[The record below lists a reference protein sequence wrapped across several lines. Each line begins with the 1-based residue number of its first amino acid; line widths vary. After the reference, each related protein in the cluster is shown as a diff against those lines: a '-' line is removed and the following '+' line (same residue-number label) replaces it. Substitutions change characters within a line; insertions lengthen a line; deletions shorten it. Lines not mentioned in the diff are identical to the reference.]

1 MSMMGTSMNLSRIDV
16 ELERLLRSLRGM
28 VFQPAE
34 VTRGGSNV
42 QTDLDQRTDEFLRRA
57 LGSIVDAPILSEERP
72 EEHLGRSG
80 QCWIVDPID
89 GTLNAI
95 AGTDD
100 FAICVSLVD
109 AGSLRSLTG
118 AVYLPRNDVLFKAVH
133 RQGAYR
139 DQSVL
144 NVAEA
149 SGWQRVK
156 DRQKIASFGVPK
168 DGPAVAHRMS
178 RALRE
183 LYSTGWVTRQTGAA
197 SIDICRVATGSW
209 AAFFEYGL
217 MYWDFAAACLVAEE
231 AGCSVRAIPCAPHE
245 PNRIPLEYDLI
256 VARSPEFMKEIAA
269 AIGLT
274 RPTARRE

>member
-16 ELERLLRSLRGM
+16 ELGRLLRSLRGT
-28 VFQPAE
+28 VFEPAE

-42 QTDLDQRTDEFLRRA
+42 QTDLDQRTDDFLRRG
-57 LGSIVDAPILSEERP
+57 LRSIADVPILSEERP
-72 EEHLGRSG
+72 EDFLGRSG
-80 QCWIVDPID
+80 HCWIVDPID

-118 AVYLPRNDVLFKAVH
+118 AVYVPRTDVLYKAVR

-144 NVAEA
+144 SVAKA
-149 SGWQRVK
+149 GGWQQVK

-168 DGPAVAHRMS
+168 DGPAVARRMS
-178 RALRE
+178 RALLQ
-183 LYSTGWVTRQTGAA
+183 LYSSGWVTRQTGAA

-209 AAFFEYGL
+209 AVFFEYGL
-217 MYWDFAAACLVAEE
+217 MFWDFAAACLVAEE

-245 PNRIPLEYDLI
+245 PDRIPLEYDLI
-256 VARSPEFMKEIAA
+256 VARTPTFMEEIAA
-269 AIGLT
+269 AIGLA
-274 RPTARRE
+274 RPPARRE

>member
-1 MSMMGTSMNLSRIDV
+1 MNLSRIDV
-16 ELERLLRSLRGM
+16 ELERLLRSLQGT
-28 VFQPAE
+28 VLEPAE

-42 QTDLDQRTDEFLRRA
+42 QTDLDQRTDDFLRRA
-57 LGSIVDAPILSEERP
+57 LRSITDVPILSEERP
-72 EEHLGRSG
+72 EDYLGRSG
-80 QCWIVDPID
+80 HCWIVDPID

-100 FAICVSLVD
+100 FAICVSLID
-109 AGSLRSLTG
+109 ARSLRSLTG
-118 AVYLPRNDVLFKAVH
+118 AVYLPRKDVLYKAVR

-139 DQSVL
+139 DQNVL
-144 NVAEA
+144 RVAEA
-149 SGWQRVK
+149 GGWQQVK

-168 DGPAVAHRMS
+168 NGPAVAQRMS
-178 RALRE
+178 HALHE

-231 AGCSVRAIPCAPHE
+231 AGCSVLAIPCAPHE
-245 PNRIPLEYDLI
+245 PHRMPLEYDLL
-256 VARSPEFMKEIAA
+256 VARTPDFMQEIAA

-274 RPTARRE
+274 RPAARRE